1 MLSKKQFLKLDIV
14 LLVVFPTLS
23 VVLSLTLH
31 ANYLV
36 STLLFFGLPCV
47 YLSFRTPKRISKT
60 LIFSLIFSVISV
72 FITDL
77 IAILN
82 KAWITYSMFDYQVL
96 GFIPIE
102 DFIFGFLFVY
112 AVVIFYEHFMDK
124 GKNELVDSRFKYF
137 VLGGIIMISVIFFL
151 LFKDPSLLSI
161 QYSYIWLGTLFG
173 LVPLVIFLAFFPKY
187 LFNFNI

>member
-60 LIFSLIFSVISV
+60 LIFSLITIFSNLPTISLSG
-72 FITDL
+72 T
-77 IAILN
+77 
-82 KAWITYSMFDYQVL
+82 
-96 GFIPIE
+96 
-102 DFIFGFLFVY
+102 FL
-112 AVVIFYEHFMDK
+112 K
-124 GKNELVDSRFKYF
+124 SYF
-137 VLGGIIMISVIFFL
+137 
-151 LFKDPSLLSI
+151 
-161 QYSYIWLGTLFG
+161 
-173 LVPLVIFLAFFPKY
+173 
-187 LFNFNI
+187 